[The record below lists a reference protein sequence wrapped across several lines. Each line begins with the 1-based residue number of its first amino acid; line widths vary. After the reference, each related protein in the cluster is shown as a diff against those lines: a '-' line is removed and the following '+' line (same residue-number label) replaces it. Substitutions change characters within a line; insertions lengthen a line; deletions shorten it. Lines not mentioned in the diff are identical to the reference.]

1 MTYAWQ
7 VSQHF
12 FIIRKMRHKV
22 IQCQVTQLF
31 LNSIDITKNKNPFNC
46 RTHPIIF

>member
-1 MTYAWQ
+1 MRNAWQ

-22 IQCQVTQLF
+22 IQCQVAQLF
-31 LNSIDITKNKNPFNC
+31 LISIDITKNQK
-46 RTHPIIF
+46 PI